1 VKGGFEVV
9 NDFSFFLSTRII
21 FGVNTAE
28 KVGQEVLEMGLS
40 KILVVTD
47 EGFSTIPV
55 FERIIGRISD
65 AGISCRVFNKLKG
78 EPDTEIVEEGAAFLR
93 GAETGGIVGI
103 GGGSSMD
110 LAKALSVLGT
120 NRGTVDEYMGVNLV
134 KEPPLPLV
142 VMPTTAGSG
151 SEVTRVAVLTDHK
164 RKLKDAIVSNLISP
178 RAAILDPVFLATLP
192 PKVIAETGIDALSH
206 AIEAF
211 YSLGSNPISDI
222 LAKDAIRRISSNL
235 RALVANPQNPAAAG
249 NMALG
254 SMLAGAAFL
263 NTGVGNV
270 HALAHSLGAYYPIS
284 HALSVAVLLPY
295 VMEQNLN
302 VCMERFAETAAAMGA
317 TIEGLPLR
325 EAARKAVEEIRRL
338 LTDVGIPEKLSEL
351 QVTDVHFK
359 EMAAEAAKSVP
370 YLTNP
375 RRCSVEELVD
385 VYQKAL

>member
-1 VKGGFEVV
+1 VI

-28 KVGQEVLEMGLS
+28 KVGQEALEMGLS
-40 KILVVTD
+40 NILVVTD
-47 EGFSTIPV
+47 EGFSKVPI

-78 EPDTEIVEEGAAFLR
+78 EPDTEIVEEGAASIR
-93 GAETGGIVGI
+93 EAETDGILGI

-120 NRGTVDEYMGVNLV
+120 NKGRVDEYMGVNLV
-134 KEPPLPLV
+134 REPPLPLI

-164 RKLKDAIVSNLISP
+164 KNLKDAIVSNLIP
-178 RAAILDPVFLATLP
+178 PKAAILDPGFLATLP
-192 PKVIAETGIDALSH
+192 SRVIAETGIDALSH

-235 RALVANPQNPAAAG
+235 RALVANPQNLAAAG

-270 HALAHSLGAYYPIS
+270 HALAHSLGAHYHIS

-295 VMEQNLN
+295 VMEHNLN
-302 VCMERFAETAAAMGA
+302 ACMERFVEMAAAMG
-317 TIEGLPLR
+317 TTVEGLPLR
-325 EAARKAVEEIRRL
+325 EAARKAVEEIRCL
-338 LTDVGIPEKLSEL
+338 LADVGIPKKMSEL

-370 YLTNP
+370 ALSNP
-375 RRCSVEELVD
+375 RRCTVEELVD